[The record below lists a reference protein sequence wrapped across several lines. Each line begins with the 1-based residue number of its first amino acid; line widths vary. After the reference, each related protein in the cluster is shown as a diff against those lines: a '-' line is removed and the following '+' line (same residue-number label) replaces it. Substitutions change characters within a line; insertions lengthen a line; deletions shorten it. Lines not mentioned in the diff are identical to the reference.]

1 MVFMAL
7 ALLRSSAV
15 CSHPI
20 TLGPIRS
27 SLQMQM
33 TTALLMLRFTH
44 QIQNTG
50 P

>member
-7 ALLRSSAV
+7 ASLLLLAA

-20 TLGPIRS
+20 TLGPIKS
-27 SLQMQM
+27 NLPMQM
-33 TTALLMLRFTH
+33 TTALSMLRFTH

-50 P
+50 L

>member
-7 ALLRSSAV
+7 ASLLLLAV
-15 CSHPI
+15 CSRPI
-20 TLGPIRS
+20 TRGPIKN

-33 TTALLMLRFTH
+33 TTALSMLHFTH

-50 P
+50 L